1 MTWRNFTVYIYPDFI
16 RIVFTQDP
24 RAADEQGKKIITMLE
39 KAEFKEETRPNYSPQ
54 LSWMRDRTD
63 FWVEQCTKLAQKFGA
78 NVLPA
83 KEAPNITP
91 EAPNITDP
99 IDKVS
104 SPIDKD
110 VLGQMQEQMAAMQAE
125 ILRLR
130 EEVEE
135 LKKLDAIA

>member
-39 KAEFKEETRPNYSPQ
+39 KAEFKEETRPNYPPQ

-78 NVLPA
+78 NVVPA
-83 KEAPNITP
+83 RETPNIMP
-91 EAPNITDP
+91 EAPNISDP
-99 IDKVS
+99 IQ
-104 SPIDKD
+104 
-110 VLGQMQEQMAAMQAE
+110 QMQEQMAAMQAE